1 MAETSADSQEV
12 GGSRNPKLNIFCA
25 FLREQTTIPDLS
37 ALERFQN
44 WCFIFCRFAT
54 SVRAATEAGSFDGAV
69 CLAKAIIS
77 STLEPLA
84 RPQRRTASATKAKS
98 FFVIIIFPR

>member
-25 FLREQTTIPDLS
+25 FLREQTTIADLS
-37 ALERFQN
+37 THRAFKFVFHFLP
-44 WCFIFCRFAT
+44 FAT
-54 SVRAATEAGSFDGAV
+54 LVRAATQAGSFDGAV